1 MSAWGQGNK
10 SILFPQKFDSVVSNA
25 ASTGAKIG
33 LLDSTQSNIYNESTP
48 AHHKIIVHLRGCD
61 TSNSRQDSLLMAS
74 TPQVESHLTPPFS
87 VWTSIVL
94 QLGWNKPFGW
104 NLTDF
109 TCQSQSEAIQQRSR
123 KYSRSNKAQKIGG
136 DVVVELFWVCC
147 CMCCIESRF
156 HFQNVIPGECP
167 LLTSRTFLHE
177 EPLTARF
184 FCFQGEK
191 LLLATS
197 HSESVLLSLEKCLKM
212 LRSASRKCWQQY
224 CAAFLLVGPL
234 SFTQSRS

>member
-1 MSAWGQGNK
+1 M
-10 SILFPQKFDSVVSNA
+10 FPQKFDSVVSNA

-33 LLDSTQSNIYNESTP
+33 LLDSTQSNIYNESKP

-74 TPQVESHLTPPFS
+74 TPQVESHLTPHSLYGQASFY
-87 VWTSIVL
+87 
-94 QLGWNKPFGW
+94 
-104 NLTDF
+104 NLADF

-167 LLTSRTFLHE
+167 LLTSRTFLH
-177 EPLTARF
+177 
-184 FCFQGEK
+184 
-191 LLLATS
+191 
-197 HSESVLLSLEKCLKM
+197 
-212 LRSASRKCWQQY
+212 
-224 CAAFLLVGPL
+224 
-234 SFTQSRS
+234 